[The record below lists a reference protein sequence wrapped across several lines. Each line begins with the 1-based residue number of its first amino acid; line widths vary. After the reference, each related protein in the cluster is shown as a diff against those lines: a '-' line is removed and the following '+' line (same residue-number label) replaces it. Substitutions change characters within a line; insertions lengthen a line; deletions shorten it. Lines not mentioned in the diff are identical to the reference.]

1 MRPDQKRKVKARIQ
15 QKAHDLFMQYGVRS
29 ITMDDIAIALG
40 ISKKTL
46 YQYYADKDE
55 LVEAVMTGIIDFNQ
69 TCCLRDRQQA
79 KDAVH
84 EVFLAIEMMQEMF
97 VDMNPSVLFELQ
109 KYHPKAFDKFL
120 QHKHTFMYKVF
131 VENIQRGIKEE
142 LFRPNVNIEILVK
155 TRLETI
161 MLAFN
166 QAVFPKNKFKLID
179 VETELTEH
187 YLFGLATIK
196 GHKQIEK
203 YKQDR
208 TKKYQRNEKVLD

>member
-1 MRPDQKRKVKARIQ
+1 
-15 QKAHDLFMQYGVRS
+15 MQYGVRS
-29 ITMDDIAIALG
+29 VTMDEIAIALG

-46 YQYYADKDE
+46 YQYFAD
-55 LVEAVMTGIIDFNQ
+55 
-69 TCCLRDRQQA
+69 

-97 VDMNPSVLFELQ
+97 MDMNPSVLFELQ
-109 KYHPKAFDKFL
+109 KYHPKAFEKFL

-131 VENIQRGIKEE
+131 VENIQRGITEE

-166 QAVFPKNKFKLID
+166 QAVLWKPS
-179 VETELTEH
+179 
-187 YLFGLATIK
+187 
-196 GHKQIEK
+196 
-203 YKQDR
+203 
-208 TKKYQRNEKVLD
+208 